1 MDMMTRLIM
10 ARMMSTINRLML
22 MIMRMMTMRLVM
34 IMIMR
39 MLLRT
44 VSHVANGENDED
56 GVKVGHDNDENDE
69 GDVEVSHDDY
79 EDDEDDVEVGHVTN
93 GECNSALMGGPSFT
107 PSGMLGKEG
116 WR

>member
-1 MDMMTRLIM
+1 MVMMM
-10 ARMMSTINRLML
+10 
-22 MIMRMMTMRLVM
+22 MRMM
-34 IMIMR
+34 
-39 MLLRT
+39 RT
-44 VSHVANGENDED
+44 VGHVTSGENDED

-107 PSGMLGKEG
+107 PGGTLGKEG